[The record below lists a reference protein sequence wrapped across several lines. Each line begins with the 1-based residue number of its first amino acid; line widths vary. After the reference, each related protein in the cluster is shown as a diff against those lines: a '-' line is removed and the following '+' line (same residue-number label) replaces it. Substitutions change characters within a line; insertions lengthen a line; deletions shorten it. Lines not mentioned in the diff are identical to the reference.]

1 MRLEPA
7 ASGRHIPCVRRK
19 LSLTCLLCAWFCAN
33 GVVWNVVQVV
43 GWAKM
48 FHDNAQVMTLSA
60 AVEATFNGSAPC
72 NFCHIS
78 QSAEENARQQLP
90 HDVLGS
96 SAEKFVL
103 LCEVP
108 VPAILV
114 SFDSSWPGVAD
125 DTGLMRTEAV
135 PVRPP
140 RV

>member
-1 MRLEPA
+1 M
-7 ASGRHIPCVRRK
+7 RRK

-48 FHDNAQVMTLSA
+48 FHDNAQTMSVSRA
-60 AVEATFNGSAPC
+60 IEVTFSGEAPC

-96 SAEKFVL
+96 SAEKFVMD
-103 LCEVP
+103 CQVATP
-108 VPAILV
+108 VILV
-114 SFDSSWPGVAD
+114 SPDSTWPGVAD
-125 DTGLMRTEAV
+125 DTGLTRTEAV
-135 PVRPP
+135 RVRPP